1 MHSSAGPNGQDS
13 ARVSPVK
20 WGISSLINLTPTPA
34 PERGGLVLP
43 QILCRRLFY
52 RASREEETTGTQSS
66 SQHSGIEQYNHN
78 CKQEIFQTLAYVVLK
93 YITPHHVWNLSPQIR
108 SSHKIYLSIFRKY
121 NIWRNM
127 FNKMSGC
134 NRVI

>member
-1 MHSSAGPNGQDS
+1 MVRTLPE
-13 ARVSPVK
+13 SPQ
-20 WGISSLINLTPTPA
+20 WNEGSHHLINLTPTPA

-78 CKQEIFQTLAYVVLK
+78 CKQEIFQTLAYVALK

-108 SSHKIYLSIFRKY
+108 SSHKIYLSISG
-121 NIWRNM
+121 NITYEETCSI
-127 FNKMSGC
+127 KCQAAIG
-134 NRVI
+134 